1 MMYWILFIGVALG
14 GWLVSNNLQRKFQRY
29 SQMGFP
35 LTGREVAE
43 KMLYENGIRDVR
55 VVSIDGMLTDHYDP
69 TTKTVNLSA
78 GVYGSNSIAAAAVA
92 AHECG
97 HAIQHAC
104 AYAPLQLRS
113 ALVPAVSIASKWVT
127 WVILAGLLL
136 IQVFP
141 QLLWIGII
149 LYAVTTLFSIVTLP
163 VEINASSRALAW
175 LKTTGLTNTQS
186 QDAAFDALRAAAYTY
201 VVAAIG
207 SIATLI
213 YYIMIADSRR

>member
-1 MMYWILFIGVALG
+1 MYWILFIGVALG

-43 KMLYENGIRDVR
+43 KMLHENGIRDVR